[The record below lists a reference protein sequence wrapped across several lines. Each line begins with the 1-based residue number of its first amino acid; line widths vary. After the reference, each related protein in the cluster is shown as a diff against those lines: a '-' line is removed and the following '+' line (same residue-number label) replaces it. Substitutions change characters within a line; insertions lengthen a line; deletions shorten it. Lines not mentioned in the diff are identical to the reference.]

1 MNPGLAYWWI
11 FHTVSLILAFVFTVI
26 IGLVGY
32 YILKP
37 DKLVRILFPY
47 IKREGTTANEGNNT
61 AVESEMFGRNLSD
74 NGITVHFFMAIR
86 IIFYTLWIFFS
97 NTFIIYEGYNNPYNI
112 ELNCFYDNG
121 TLVELSHWEQM
132 MEPVWCYVINTNIAW
147 AAGLATG
154 ALAVA
159 WLVAAIETWIIV
171 KIKKKRDKSKNLNEE
186 NKIKGCKAYFCKVYF
201 YYLLIIL
208 AITTIA
214 IIIIWTQRKFFTK
227 EARDVFLL
235 ENIVI
240 IVIPFE
246 KLIPLICIRNLF
258 ENTNKNNNRNKKA
271 QSYRFTNSE
280 KEPLLKDSND
290 GPNLRDPQPSR
301 KSRPI
306 TMYM

>member
-11 FHTVSLILAFVFTVI
+11 YHIISLILAFVSTVI
-26 IGLVGY
+26 VGLVSY
-32 YILKP
+32 LILTP
-37 DKLVRILFPY
+37 GKLVRIMFPY
-47 IKREGTTANEGNNT
+47 IKRENDT
-61 AVESEMFGRNLSD
+61 VCKMFGHNLSED
-74 NGITVHFFMAIR
+74 AIIPFFLMALR
-86 IIFYTLWIFFS
+86 IIFYSIWIFFS
-97 NTFIIYEGYNNPYNI
+97 NTFIIYEGYNNPYSI
-112 ELNCFYDNG
+112 GLNCFYDNG
-121 TLVELSHWEQM
+121 TLVDLSPWEQM
-132 MEPVWCYVINTNIAW
+132 TEPVWCYAINTNIAS
-147 AAGLATG
+147 AAGQATG

-159 WLVAAIETWIIV
+159 WFVAAIETWIIV

-258 ENTNKNNNRNKKA
+258 ENTNKKNNRNKKA

-280 KEPLLKDSND
+280 NEPLLEDLND
-290 GPNLRDPQPSR
+290 GPNLRDPPSQ
-301 KSRPI
+301 KSRSI
-306 TMYM
+306 TV